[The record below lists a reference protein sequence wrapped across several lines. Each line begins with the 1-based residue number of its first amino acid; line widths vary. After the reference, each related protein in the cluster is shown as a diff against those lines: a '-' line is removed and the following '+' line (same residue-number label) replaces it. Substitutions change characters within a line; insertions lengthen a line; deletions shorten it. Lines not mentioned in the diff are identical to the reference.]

1 MKAYC
6 DPSFL
11 VSLYAPDANSAVSAA
26 EMRRA
31 STTFFISPLCELEL
45 VNALQLRL
53 FRKELTAAE
62 AQAAYAAVQSDI
74 AAGIYV
80 LQPLSAVVFEGA
92 KRLSLK
98 YVAGIGSRSLDV
110 LHVAAALAMGAEA
123 LLSFD
128 DKQRKLAKA
137 AGLRVAPAMRAEK
150 RS

>member
-1 MKAYC
+1 M
-6 DPSFL
+6 
-11 VSLYAPDANSAVSAA
+11 
-26 EMRRA
+26 
-31 STTFFISPLCELEL
+31 
-45 VNALQLRL
+45 NALQLRL
-53 FRKELTAAE
+53 FRKELTATE

-98 YVAGIGSRSLDV
+98 CVAGIGSRSLDM
-110 LHVAAALAMGAEA
+110 LHVAAALATGAEA
-123 LLSFD
+123 LLSLD

-137 AGLRVAPAMRAEK
+137 AGLRVAPAMRVEK